1 MLWRNLIT
9 TVALLSFLVDLA
21 DTCQGQDKC
30 QFVVD
35 TLKSMVFLV
44 LPLLS
49 SCPQQ
54 NRVIPGVSCPL
65 VIDPDGQ
72 VSLEI
77 LLVSFHRGMLTAWTQ
92 CWNEMHADGFLSA
105 GWEAQV
111 SFPDMIIFL
120 TLLHRFRRSKRKKTM
135 QEAAYTLMRHLQDS
149 LLSLLADLL
158 DRHLLSLEMA
168 SEAPLARVFRTAR
181 VCTNLVLKI
190 VTH

>member
-9 TVALLSFLVDLA
+9 TVALLSFLMDLA

-44 LPLLS
+44 LPLLNA
-49 SCPQQ
+49 CPQQ
-54 NRVIPGVSCPL
+54 SQVIPGVSCPL
-65 VIDPDGQ
+65 LIDPDGQ
-72 VSLEI
+72 VSLENV
-77 LLVSFHRGMLTAWTQ
+77 LV
-92 CWNEMHADGFLSA
+92 
-105 GWEAQV
+105 
-111 SFPDMIIFL
+111 

-135 QEAAYTLMRHLQDS
+135 QEASYTLLRHLQDV
-149 LLSLLADLL
+149 LLSLWADLL

-181 VCTNLVLKI
+181 VCTNLGLNTLKES
-190 VTH
+190 